1 MCARR
6 AGARKATGLHARTRS
21 APKARRRSVGAEALT
36 ERKILSALDLI
47 TALEPRMSAV
57 AETVRTAAE
66 RVREAFASPNVVGVG
81 IAEKVSA
88 GRRTGALA
96 LTFYVE
102 KKVDVESLSAAE
114 ALPPAFPLPS
124 GAPEGILVDVVEI
137 GRLRLEAP
145 RIRRHPVQ
153 PSYSIGHV
161 NVTAGTLGAVVTPGK
176 TYRLLSNSHVLADS
190 GQAAIGDQIV
200 YPGPLDGGV
209 VPADVV
215 GTLAKFHPFQ
225 VGGEFVNTVDCAVAK
240 VATERLAEVRSHIP
254 GLGVPAGVVRAQ
266 RGMRVTKVGR
276 TTGRTSGEVRDV
288 HFRFVLD
295 YPGVGPVGYRDQV
308 LCTRYTDGGDSGSLV
323 LERGTNLAVGLHFAG
338 ADGGSVFNPIQDVLR
353 LLRVGLVTEEIGGS
367 R

>member
-1 MCARR
+1 
-6 AGARKATGLHARTRS
+6 
-21 APKARRRSVGAEALT
+21 VQAEALT

-47 TALEPRMSAV
+47 TAPKPRIAAV
-57 AETVRTAAE
+57 PETVRTATR
-66 RVREAFASPNVVGVG
+66 RVREVFASPNVVGVG

-102 KKVDVESLSAAE
+102 KKVVLESLSAAE
-114 ALPPAFPLPS
+114 ALPPAFPLPT

-137 GRLRLEAP
+137 GRLRLEAALP
-145 RIRRHPVQ
+145 KVRRHPIQ

-161 NVTAGTLGAVVTPGK
+161 NITAGTLGAVVTPGK

-190 GQAAIGDQIV
+190 GLGAAGDTIV
-200 YPGPLDGGV
+200 YPGPLDGGT
-209 VPADVV
+209 PPPDLV
-215 GTLAKFHPFQ
+215 GTLARFHPFV

-240 VATERLAEVRSHIP
+240 VAADRLVELRSRIP
-254 GLGVPAGVVRAQ
+254 GLGVPAGVGRAR

-276 TTGRTSGEVRDV
+276 TTGRTSGQVRDV

-308 LCTRYTDGGDSGSLV
+308 LCTRYTDAGDSGSLV
-323 LERGTNLAVGLHFAG
+323 LQRGTNLAVGLHFAG

-353 LLRVGLVTEEIGGS
+353 LLRVRLVTKEFGG
-367 R
+367 